1 MVLVCIQLDAANS
14 VIKYIL
20 LHRLC
25 YNPAKHKFARKKKT
39 IWLQHVGCPIPHKLA
54 IFTLLHPAR
63 DIDRESTTC
72 FRVRAFVLAAAA
84 ASRFVR
90 CVARLG
96 GILTYHYCLAKGVVC
111 LSIDL
116 LVRVRLGTLLFSSRL
131 SVRAAWFEQAGL
143 MIIHSNTT
151 RRMGTGAE
159 GRRDGYVTELNHKN
173 ITWPSSNSAQLD
185 NRSTSFKNVARETML
200 AHRVLDAFFY
210 SSLGQF
216 RTGNDWSIKW
226 MLKWI

>member
-1 MVLVCIQLDAANS
+1 M
-14 VIKYIL
+14 
-20 LHRLC
+20 
-25 YNPAKHKFARKKKT
+25 
-39 IWLQHVGCPIPHKLA
+39 PHKLA

-84 ASRFVR
+84 ASRLVR
-90 CVARLG
+90 RVARLG

-131 SVRAAWFEQAGL
+131 SVSAAWFEQAGL

-151 RRMGTGAE
+151 RRMGTAAE
-159 GRRDGYVTELNHKN
+159 GNGMGMSRN
-173 ITWPSSNSAQLD
+173 
-185 NRSTSFKNVARETML
+185 
-200 AHRVLDAFFY
+200 
-210 SSLGQF
+210 
-216 RTGNDWSIKW
+216 
-226 MLKWI
+226 